1 VEIGPTVESRFLG
14 IFSLARGKRE
24 MNPTFTL
31 IFSSILIGLYILG
44 IVLYTSNRAPWR
56 KIIVNEFLV
65 FGILGF
71 LGLWIVIHF
80 SLR

>member
-1 VEIGPTVESRFLG
+1 V
-14 IFSLARGKRE
+14 
-24 MNPTFTL
+24 L
-31 IFSSILIGLYILG
+31 ICLYILG
-44 IVLYTSNRAPWR
+44 IVLYSSNRAPWR

>member
-1 VEIGPTVESRFLG
+1 
-14 IFSLARGKRE
+14 

-31 IFSSILIGLYILG
+31 IFSSLLICLYILG
-44 IVLYTSNRAPWR
+44 IVLYTSNRASWR

-71 LGLWIVIHF
+71 LGLWVVIHF

>member
-1 VEIGPTVESRFLG
+1 
-14 IFSLARGKRE
+14 

-31 IFSSILIGLYILG
+31 IFSSLLIGLYILG
-44 IVLYTSNRAPWR
+44 IVLYTSNRATWR

-71 LGLWIVIHF
+71 LGLWVVIHF

>member
-1 VEIGPTVESRFLG
+1 
-14 IFSLARGKRE
+14 

-31 IFSSILIGLYILG
+31 IFSSLLICLYILG
-44 IVLYTSNRAPWR
+44 IVLYTSNRASWR

-65 FGILGF
+65 FGILGV
-71 LGLWIVIHF
+71 LGLWVVIHF